1 MGNLKEFVEN
11 CVENYRSAGE
21 SSTKGQTE
29 VILEKFA
36 QHLEEEGGARSDWN
50 TLQNK
55 PFGEVHEFDDIVWD
69 GVTTGRDNFSAS
81 GFNFYKVSSDV
92 TDANMLDGHKLVDS
106 SGFEVIF
113 DSANFVSGTGIT
125 SVGGYA
131 IVVVSALE
139 FDLPDIGAGTAPS
152 TGIYTFSPN
161 YNFTI
166 SGVKV
171 KKLDNQF
178 IKFPVMIV
186 TFSENFDNG
195 KYKSSASL
203 SEVHEAMAKNCLV
216 VGYFPDRRTYLPNV
230 YSPESGSCKFSAV
243 CTSNTNT
250 NAAEYIEFT
259 LSTNQTEVTKTVKHI
274 AFTD

>member
-1 MGNLKEFVEN
+1 MGKLKEFVEN

-36 QHLEEEGGARSDWN
+36 EHMDNEGVGSADWN

-55 PFGEVHEFDDIVWD
+55 PFGETREFDDIVWD

-81 GFNFYKVSSDV
+81 GFNFYKVSSDI

-125 SVGGYA
+125 SVGGYQ

-139 FDLPDIGAGTAPS
+139 FDMPDIGAGTAPS
-152 TGIYTFSPN
+152 TGLYTFTTKT
-161 YNFTI
+161 FTI
-166 SGVKV
+166 SGTSV

-178 IKFPVMIV
+178 IKTPVMIV
-186 TFSENFDNG
+186 TFSENLD
-195 KYKSSASL
+195 KVYYTASVSL

-230 YSPESGSCKFSAV
+230 YSPDSGSCAFSAV
-243 CTSNTNT
+243 YTSNLDR

-259 LSTNQTEVTKTVKHI
+259 LGPNQTEVTKTVKQI
-274 AFTD
+274 AFTN

>member
-1 MGNLKEFVEN
+1 MGKLKEFVEN

-36 QHLEEEGGARSDWN
+36 QHLDEEGVGGADWN

-55 PFGEVHEFDDIVWD
+55 PFGEIREFDDIVWD
-69 GVTTGRDNFSAS
+69 NVTAGKESFSIS
-81 GFNFYKVSSDV
+81 DFNFYKVSSDV
-92 TDANMLDGHKLVDS
+92 TDANMLDGHKLVDG
-106 SGFEVIF
+106 SGSEVIF

-125 SVGGYA
+125 SVGGYP

-139 FDLPDIGAGTAPS
+139 FDMPDIGAGTAPS
-152 TGIYTFSPN
+152 TGIYTFSTIS
-161 YNFTI
+161 NFTI

-178 IKFPVMIV
+178 IKTPVMV
-186 TFSENFDNG
+186 VAFSENLD
-195 KYKSSASL
+195 KVHYTASASL

-230 YSPESGSCKFSAV
+230 LSPESGSCKFSAV
-243 CTSNTNT
+243 YTYNLDK

-259 LSTNQTEVTKTVKHI
+259 LGIDQTAVTKTVKHI
-274 AFTD
+274 AFTT